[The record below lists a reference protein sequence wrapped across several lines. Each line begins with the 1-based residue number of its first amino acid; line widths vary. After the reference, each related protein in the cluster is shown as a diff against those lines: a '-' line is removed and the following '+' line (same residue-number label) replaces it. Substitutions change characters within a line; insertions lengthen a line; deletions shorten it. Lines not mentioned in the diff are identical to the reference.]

1 MGSLKEVLESAGLPA
16 QRGVYTGKKK
26 PAAYYTF
33 LRLLKNTTISADD
46 EEKTGK
52 ELYRVTLF
60 HKGDFEAQLDKTLN
74 VLKAAGY
81 YINSVDNE
89 SFETETGYWLVPITI
104 EILKE

>member
-1 MGSLKEVLESAGLPA
+1 MSCLKEVLESAGLPA

-33 LRLLKNTTISADD
+33 LRLLKNAAVSADD

-60 HKGDFEAQLDKTLN
+60 QKGDFEAQLEKTLKT
-74 VLKAAGY
+74 LKAAGY

-89 SFETETGYWLVPITI
+89 SYETETGYWLVPITI
-104 EILKE
+104 EQLKE

>member
-33 LRLLKNTTISADD
+33 LRLLKNAAVSVDD

-60 HKGDFEAQLDKTLN
+60 QKGDFEAQLEKTLET
-74 VLKAAGY
+74 LKAAGY

-89 SFETETGYWLVPITI
+89 SYETETGYWLVPITI
-104 EILKE
+104 EQLKE